1 MPLPD
6 FHVSEPFTLG
16 IELEMQVVNPPGYDL
31 SQDSSMLIDTVKN
44 QITAGEVKHDITESM
59 LELAT
64 DVCRDINQAAG
75 QFSAMQKVVLQAAAD
90 HHLEICG
97 GGTHPFQKWQRQEVC
112 DNERY
117 QRTLENF
124 GYLIQQATVFGQH
137 VHVGCAS
144 GDDAIYLL
152 HGLSRFVPHF
162 IALSAASPYMQ
173 GTDTRVAKSAADNYV
188 FNERKM
194 LDASHVVVFCAK
206 TAMDDAWLKLV
217 VDQEDADGRFA
228 TPEAKAANDKGR
240 KFFADMHRKD
250 LHDDAEWMAKQV
262 YLNVGNFLLG
272 VAALGLDAVPI
283 EGFDAAILDEEFGL
297 KEKGYTSL
305 VVVPVGHHSVEDFNA
320 TLPKSRLPQ
329 NITLTEV

>member
-1 MPLPD
+1 MDIISVALKRHSTKAFDASKKLTP
-6 FHVSEPFTLG
+6 EQAEQIKTL
-16 IELEMQVVNPPGYDL
+16 LQYSPSSTN
-31 SQDSSMLIDTVKN
+31 SQ
-44 QITAGEVKHDITESM
+44 
-59 LELAT
+59 
-64 DVCRDINQAAG
+64 
-75 QFSAMQKVVLQAAAD
+75 
-90 HHLEICG
+90 
-97 GGTHPFQKWQRQEVC
+97 PW
-112 DNERY
+112 
-117 QRTLENF
+117 
-124 GYLIQQATVFGQH
+124 
-137 VHVGCAS
+137 
-144 GDDAIYLL
+144 
-152 HGLSRFVPHF
+152 HF
-162 IALSAASPYMQ
+162 IVASTEE
-173 GTDTRVAKSAADNYV
+173 GKARVAKSAADNYV

-194 LDASHVVVFCAK
+194 L
-206 TAMDDAWLKLV
+206 DAWLKLV

-250 LHDDAEWMAKQV
+250 LHDDAQWMAKQV

-283 EGFDAAILDEEFGL
+283 EGFDAAILDAEFGL